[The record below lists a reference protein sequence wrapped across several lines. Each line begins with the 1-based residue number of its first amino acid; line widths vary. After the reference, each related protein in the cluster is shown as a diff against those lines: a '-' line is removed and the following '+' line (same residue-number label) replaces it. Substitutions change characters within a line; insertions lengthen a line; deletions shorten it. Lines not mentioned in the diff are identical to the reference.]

1 MNKCFCKCSSLEELD
16 ITNFE
21 ISNNTDKEYIFDE
34 CSDDFINKMKSK
46 YKFDWLTIIRKI
58 NYFDINLNNLKI

>member
-1 MNKCFCKCSSLEELD
+1 MNKCFSKCSSLEELD